1 MDLPTYTN
9 IWRIEKRLYKLYD
22 FRLPM
27 PLPISWIAVFCGITV
42 PYVVALAAIGVPFD
56 HTLLWLYVLPP
67 GVLTWLTTRPVLE
80 NKRLP
85 ELLVSQLRYLEE
97 PRTWC
102 RLVPLSEKNDIRVYA
117 RVWHRPAGA
126 AAPATDG
133 AAAMAVATTGRA
145 RAAGIVVAPGLAA
158 RIRSAGK
165 PATEGA
171 GPVRGTQRT
180 WRDGRG
186 RQDLPLRAASAGP
199 PSWPYAEMGMR
210 SGQAPAR
217 ARGTSAP
224 ARAGAGPA
232 APGLA
237 APGPAAPGLPP
248 APAPGLTGPGRAAPA
263 RPGWMEPAAGSS
275 PGSLPAD
282 RLPAIPGQV
291 LRGPATT
298 APGSGGSQGRRP
310 VVPGGPPAARAASRP
325 GGRSGPATGP
335 LPIAPPIE
343 VSHETQENHGPAGV
357 PLWGRPARRNG
368 PGAPASGPVT
378 GARPSR
384 ALPPPAP
391 GQQRGVSG
399 APRND
404 TSPQDPRSPQSPGR
418 SPQDPRSPQ
427 SPGRSPQSPGRSPQS
442 PGRSP
447 QSPGRSPQDPR
458 SPQSP
463 GRSPLPPAGNPQPP
477 ARGPR
482 LPASGAAAP
491 GAAAAAPGAAAAA
504 PGAAAAAE
512 RRSVIRNGRSV
523 IRNGHAI
530 VHPGRKARGH

>member
-85 ELLVSQLRYLEE
+85 ELLVSQLRYLGE

-145 RAAGIVVAPGLAA
+145 RAAGTVVAPGLAA
-158 RIRSAGK
+158 RIRPAGK

-199 PSWPYAEMGMR
+199 PSWPYAEMGTR

-224 ARAGAGPA
+224 ARADAGPA
-232 APGLA
+232 APR
-237 APGPAAPGLPP
+237 
-248 APAPGLTGPGRAAPA
+248 TGRAGTGYAWTTGCGRTGRARTGCAWTTACAWANWAGTGSPCPGRLDGTGRRILTRVVA
-263 RPGWMEPAAGSS
+263 
-275 PGSLPAD
+275 
-282 RLPAIPGQV
+282 
-291 LRGPATT
+291 RGPAPCD
-298 APGSGGSQGRRP
+298 PGSGTSRASDDRSRLWRLTSSPPGGSRRAARRP
-310 VVPGGPPAARAASRP
+310 CRVAVRWPQRSGHRTAAHRPAHRGLARDAGESRPSGGPAL
-325 GGRSGPATGP
+325 GPA
-335 LPIAPPIE
+335 
-343 VSHETQENHGPAGV
+343 
-357 PLWGRPARRNG
+357 
-368 PGAPASGPVT
+368 
-378 GARPSR
+378 
-384 ALPPPAP
+384 
-391 GQQRGVSG
+391 
-399 APRND
+399 
-404 TSPQDPRSPQSPGR
+404 RSP
-418 SPQDPRSPQ
+418 
-427 SPGRSPQSPGRSPQS
+427 
-442 PGRSP
+442 
-447 QSPGRSPQDPR
+447 
-458 SPQSP
+458 
-463 GRSPLPPAGNPQPP
+463 
-477 ARGPR
+477 
-482 LPASGAAAP
+482 
-491 GAAAAAPGAAAAA
+491 
-504 PGAAAAAE
+504 
-512 RRSVIRNGRSV
+512 
-523 IRNGHAI
+523 
-530 VHPGRKARGH
+530 